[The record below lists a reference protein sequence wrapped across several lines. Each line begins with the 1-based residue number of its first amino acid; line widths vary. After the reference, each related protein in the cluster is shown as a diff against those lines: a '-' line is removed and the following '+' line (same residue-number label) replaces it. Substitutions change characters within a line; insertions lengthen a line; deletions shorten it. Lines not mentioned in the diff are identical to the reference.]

1 MNPLQGGRKWRAF
14 LILSAM
20 LVLFVMT
27 GKLTDQTVIG
37 YTMAA
42 LMGLFGAA
50 NVAEKKLSPKA
61 AE

>member
-1 MNPLQGGRKWRAF
+1 MNPLAGGRKWRAF
-14 LILSAM
+14 LILSGM

-37 YTMAA
+37 YTMAG

-50 NVAEKKLSPKA
+50 NVAEKFTPKVSQ
-61 AE
+61 